1 MDQFLNSIAKYYHQD
16 YKTKLNKICF
26 VFPGRRAGL
35 FFQKYLAELVKE
47 EDGAIFLP
55 KIISIEHFCEELSG
69 VESADNLLLMFELY
83 DLYNATMS
91 AQITFDAF
99 YQIGETLL
107 SDFDDI
113 DKYLVDA
120 KTLFTNIGDIS
131 ELTDNEYSYLSDDQK
146 ATIAEF
152 WKNFRGNQA
161 NSDNN
166 SSFHTLFLQLPK
178 LYKQFRINLLNK
190 KLGYEGLIQRQ
201 IVDKITQKEG
211 IDLKF
216 EKYAFIGFNAL
227 NKCEIKLFDYLKNLK
242 KADFF
247 WDYSTYLIESNNI
260 GGKYIIENLKNFPPP
275 FDWQIPQP
283 SDNEIIDDNKKAK
296 FNIVSVASSATQTQV
311 FNHVLKEIDKDAKAK
326 YELIDPI
333 DIGIIL
339 ADESLL
345 LPTLYSIPD
354 LDIYKDINVTMG
366 YPIKNSSITALINQ
380 VVLLNK
386 NRSSK
391 GDEISYYY
399 KNLLPIFDHS
409 IFSSFSSI
417 NIIQSIKNKILKHNI
432 IRVKD
437 SFLISEIVSITTN
450 PEEQKKA
457 IDFVTLL
464 LNRESLP
471 LSDYLL
477 NLLHFL
483 YSNEEMIA
491 KLDKEFIYHHYKTI
505 VRINSIL
512 HERNVVLDNNT
523 WLRIYN
529 KLTSRLS
536 VPFAGEPLNGLQIM
550 GIMETRA
557 LDFKQLVILSL
568 NENIFP
574 KGSRPNSFILYNL
587 RKGFGLP
594 TIEHRDSIFAYYLFR
609 LLNRVERVH
618 LVYSSA
624 NSDSSSANEMSRFLY
639 QIKYHFTQDVKHYT
653 GVETTPNSTSVEP
666 ILISKNESVKQ
677 QLNNIIES
685 EDFKIFPTQLEK
697 YLQCKLSY
705 YFASILKLKEADEV
719 TEEFD
724 NRILGQIFHKALEF
738 LYSNEI
744 NKVITADDLK
754 HIWSS
759 ERRHK
764 VLIEAFEHIQ
774 KTDKL
779 LNEETGFKE
788 LIFKVL
794 AKYMNG
800 MYQIEKQRVP
810 FVVNSLEQQYSFKT
824 TLSNQKQITL
834 SGHID
839 RIDIKDNK
847 IEIIDYKTGEAE
859 HKIKKITDLFDNEFD
874 SKNKSVFQTLFYC
887 MIYGNQ
893 PSIPKMTIQPAVF
906 AVKSLFKQSQNNKDI
921 TLEYVTTKTKKGE
934 EIDSETPQFPTIT
947 YANGNEN
954 VKGYFDA
961 KVMEIIEEIYISDT
975 PFSQTKV
982 QKTCSICAYKSICMR

>member
-1 MDQFLNSIAKYYHQD
+1 MDQFLNSIAKYYHQE
-16 YKTKLNKICF
+16 YKTNLNKICF

-35 FFQKYLAELVKE
+35 FFQKYLAEIIKKE
-47 EDGAIFLP
+47 DEAIFLP

-69 VESADNLLLMFELY
+69 IESADNLLLMFELY
-83 DLYNATMS
+83 ELYNS
-91 AQITFDAF
+91 NISNQISFDAF

-131 ELTDNEYSYLSDDQK
+131 ELTDNEYSYLTDEQK

-152 WKNFRGNQA
+152 WKNFRGNQ
-161 NSDNN
+161 SSSEN
-166 SSFHTLFLQLPK
+166 SSTFHTLFTQLPK

-201 IVDKITQKEG
+201 IVDKINRKEG
-211 IDLKF
+211 LELKF
-216 EKYAFIGFNAL
+216 EKIAFIGFNAL
-227 NKCEIKLFDYLKNLK
+227 NKCEIKLFDYLRNLK

-247 WDYSTYLIESNNI
+247 WDYSSYLIESNNI
-260 GGKYIIENLKNFPPP
+260 GGKYIIENLKSFPPP
-275 FDWQIPQP
+275 FNWQIPQP
-283 SDNEIIDDNKKAK
+283 SDIEINDSKKQPK
-296 FNIVSVASSATQTQV
+296 YNIVSVASSATQTQV
-311 FNHVLKEIDKDAKAK
+311 VNYVLKEIESDAKINNIA
-326 YELIDPI
+326 IDPI
-333 DIGIIL
+333 NIGVIL

-354 LDIYKDINVTMG
+354 LDIYEDINVTMG

-380 VVLLNK
+380 VILLNK

-391 GDEISYYY
+391 GSETSYYY

-409 IFSSFSSI
+409 VFSSFSTVK
-417 NIIQSIKNKILKHNI
+417 IIQLIKNKILKQNI
-432 IRVKD
+432 IRVND
-437 SFLISEIVSITTN
+437 SFLISEIESITPH
-450 PEEQKKA
+450 PEERKIA
-457 IDFVTLL
+457 IDFITML

-512 HERNVVLDNNT
+512 HERNVELDNNT

-574 KGSRPNSFILYNL
+574 KGSRPNSLILYNL

-624 NSDSSSANEMSRFLY
+624 NSESSSANEMSRFLY
-639 QIKYHFTQDVKHYT
+639 QIKYHLTKDVKHFT
-653 GVETTPNSTSVEP
+653 GVETTPKSTSIEP
-666 ILISKNESVKQ
+666 ILISKNESIKQ
-677 QLNNIIES
+677 ELNNILES

-724 NRILGQIFHKALEF
+724 NRILGQIFHKALEL
-738 LYSNEI
+738 LYLNET
-744 NKVITADDLK
+744 NRVISADDLDL
-754 HIWSS
+754 IWSF
-759 ERRHK
+759 ERRQK
-764 VLIEAFEHIQ
+764 VLKEAFEEIQ
-774 KTDKL
+774 KNDKL

-810 FVVNSLEQQYSFKT
+810 FVINSLEQPYSFET

-847 IEIIDYKTGEAE
+847 IVIIDYKTGEAE
-859 HKIKKITDLFDNEFD
+859 HKVKKITDLFDNEFD

-934 EIDSETPQFPTIT
+934 EIDPESPLFPTIT
-947 YANGNEN
+947 YANGDEN
-954 VKGYFDA
+954 VKSYFDA

-975 PFSQTKV
+975 PFTQTKE